1 MYKVLLLSIAALLAY
16 SCGEA
21 GPIEETISVDTA
33 KAVQIESS
41 DLFESFEYVPLKTPE
56 GVYFS
61 EGVFK
66 LVVEKG
72 YIAIFDTERG
82 NRSVYVFDSG
92 GEYLWHKPDPGEGPE
107 GFSGAYD
114 IAINLEKGALE
125 VLDGLQGKILSFSL
139 SDGQLLS
146 SQPIPLGL
154 LYFAQLEGNT
164 YLFSTAHVPIDE
176 NPAELYL
183 FDIDSGEKLSAMLPT
198 PDYLLGLR
206 YKRRYI
212 SPVQDQ
218 TVLYHQLYTP
228 RLYAIGP
235 QGLVKEYALEF
246 GQLLPDEQ
254 ELQLLVQG
262 DDLAKM
268 KFFNN
273 QKFSKGVH
281 FSNDFGD
288 QLFFSFEFDRV
299 NYWCF
304 YDKKGKE
311 ARLVYNYKGDTHKPN
326 DLDGGLIPNFPT
338 WANGNSLFFL
348 LKARQ
353 LTGHMEYWQQELSN
367 SDWEERYPASNPFR
381 KITEELSPEDNPV
394 LLVAR
399 LKK

>member
-1 MYKVLLLSIAALLAY
+1 MYKALLISILILLTY
-16 SCGEA
+16 SCGKPEVA
-21 GPIEETISVDTA
+21 EEIISIDTA

-41 DLFESFEYVPLKTPE
+41 DLFDSIEYVPLETPE

-61 EGVFK
+61 EGVSK
-66 LVVEKG
+66 LTLKEG
-72 YIAIFDTERG
+72 YIAILDTERE
-82 NRSVYVFDSG
+82 NRTIYLFDSG
-92 GEYLWHKPDPGEGPE
+92 GGYLWHKLDPGEGPE
-107 GFSGAYD
+107 GFSAAND
-114 IAINLEKGALE
+114 IAINIEKGTLE
-125 VLDGLQGKILSFSL
+125 VLDGSQGKILSFSL

-146 SQPIPLGL
+146 SQHIATGF
-154 LYFAQLEGNT
+154 LYFARLEGST
-164 YLFSTAHVPIDE
+164 YLFSTAHVPIGE

-183 FDIDSGEKLSAMLPT
+183 FDLDSKKEIAAMLPT

-206 YKRRYI
+206 YRRHFI
-212 SPVQDQ
+212 SPVQDN
-218 TVLYHQLYTP
+218 TVLYHQLFTP
-228 RLYAIGP
+228 HLYAIGP
-235 QGLVKEYALEF
+235 EGLTKEYTLAF
-246 GQLLPDEQ
+246 GRLLPDEQ
-254 ELQLLVQG
+254 ELQVLVQG

-273 QKFSKGVH
+273 RQFSKGVH